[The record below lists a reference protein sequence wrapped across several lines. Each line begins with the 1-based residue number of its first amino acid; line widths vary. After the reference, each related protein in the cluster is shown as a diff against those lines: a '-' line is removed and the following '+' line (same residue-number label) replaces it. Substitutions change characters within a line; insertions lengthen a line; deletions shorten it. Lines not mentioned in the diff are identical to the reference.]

1 MERNM
6 ALIWVAQLDTKQHFF
21 DVTCAEG
28 DLGWFSSQALGVYNC
43 AGALPKA
50 PHTRARKYQHKHD
63 FSFKEVSLAKLK
75 VVWTGGGVFFMSKT
89 DNIFLFY
96 FFAKRVEQFPYHLDI
111 KARENT

>member
-75 VVWTGGGVFFMSKT
+75 VVWTGGGSFS
-89 DNIFLFY
+89 
-96 FFAKRVEQFPYHLDI
+96 
-111 KARENT
+111 